1 MSGGPEWESGA
12 PVEPPPTGPAP
23 MRLGTVLEVALR
35 ILRRHWALLLGLSL
49 LFAGPGALLTAA
61 TGMRVNDVAL
71 DVFPGIGEGIIEEG
85 AVITEA
91 QLQSMTGALAGY
103 IVAAIVAGVLASIGA
118 LGFSAVVAADY
129 HARRLELGEALRT
142 CLGRAPSALA
152 FMLATSVLIVGLVL
166 GGVAVVLL
174 AVSLLPGASG
184 GAGGPAAFG
193 ALVVVVALVV
203 GVAYLSMRWAPA
215 FPAMVNE
222 GLGAREALARSWHL
236 SADNVWRIFF
246 IVLFGAVASGLLAT
260 LISQILGVLIVGLL
274 APTLGVA
281 EPIGQSIALA
291 LGTTLLAAL
300 SPVLTAVLYFDLRAR
315 RDVPVATAS
324 SLRR

>member
-1 MSGGPEWESGA
+1 MSRGPEWESGA
-12 PVEPPPTGPAP
+12 LVEPPTGPVP
-23 MRLGTVLEVALR
+23 MRLGAILEVALR

-61 TGMRVNDVAL
+61 TGMRVNEVAL
-71 DVFPGIGEGIIEEG
+71 DVFPGISEGIIEEG
-85 AVITEA
+85 AVITEE

-103 IVAAIVAGVLASIGA
+103 VVAAIVAGVLASIGA

-152 FMLATSVLIVGLVL
+152 FMLATSVLIVSLVL
-166 GGVAVVLL
+166 GGVAVVVL

-184 GAGGPAAFG
+184 GAGGPAAFA

-236 SADNVWRIFF
+236 SAENVWRIFF

-260 LISQILGVLIVGLL
+260 LISRILGVLIVGLL
-274 APTLGVA
+274 APTLGA
-281 EPIGQSIALA
+281 DELIGQSIALA
-291 LGTTLLAAL
+291 LGTILLAAL

-315 RDVPVATAS
+315 RDLPAATS
-324 SLRR
+324 PSLRR

>member
-1 MSGGPEWESGA
+1 
-12 PVEPPPTGPAP
+12 
-23 MRLGTVLEVALR
+23 MRLGTVLDVALR

-61 TGMRVNDVAL
+61 TGMRVNEVAL
-71 DVFPGIGEGIIEEG
+71 DVFPGISEGIIEEG
-85 AVITEA
+85 AVITEE

-152 FMLATSVLIVGLVL
+152 FMLATSVLIVSLVL
-166 GGVAVVLL
+166 GGVAVVVLT
-174 AVSLLPGASG
+174 VSLLPGASG
-184 GAGGPAAFG
+184 GAGGPAAFA

-222 GLGAREALARSWHL
+222 GLSAREALTRSWHL

-281 EPIGQSIALA
+281 ELIGQSIALA

-315 RDVPVATAS
+315 RDLPVATS
-324 SLRR
+324 PSLRR

>member
-1 MSGGPEWESGA
+1 
-12 PVEPPPTGPAP
+12 
-23 MRLGTVLEVALR
+23 VALR

-71 DVFPGIGEGIIEEG
+71 AVFPGIGEGIIDEG
-85 AVITEA
+85 TVITEA

-103 IVAAIVAGVLASIGA
+103 IVAAIAAGVLASIGA

-184 GAGGPAAFG
+184 GAGGPAAFVG
-193 ALVVVVALVV
+193 LVVVVALVV
-203 GVAYLSMRWAPA
+203 GVAYLTMRWAPA

-274 APTLGVA
+274 APTLGLA

-315 RDVPVATAS
+315 RDLPVATAP